1 MALQTAA
8 TPNQG
13 DIYSWVVQEL
23 ETCGATT
30 AFFNVPTPRLSFSV
44 LGLRWLFLL
53 SQSVCLPCPRLHVLW
68 ELVGLFQIQPRSI
81 TEVENSGVLW
91 EAVCSD
97 FKGIP
102 DSSLRK

>member
-1 MALQTAA
+1 MGQQQLQCPHT
-8 TPNQG
+8 
-13 DIYSWVVQEL
+13 SS
-23 ETCGATT
+23 
-30 AFFNVPTPRLSFSV
+30 SFSI

-53 SQSVCLPCPRLHVLW
+53 SQSACLPWPRLHSVLW
-68 ELVGLFQIQPRSI
+68 ELVGLFQPRSI

-102 DSSLRK
+102 DSSVRK